1 MSKTI
6 LITGANRGI
15 GLELAKQFKAKNHH
29 VIALCRHSSPE
40 IENIADQVIN
50 TIDCRNQQDL
60 IKAKAACKATSIDIL
75 INNAGILRNESLGAI
90 HEQAINQIK
99 DQFLTN
105 SLAPLMVTE
114 HFLPLL
120 KTGSKVIL
128 ITSRMGSIADND
140 SGSRYGYRMS
150 KAALNAAGKSLSID
164 LKDQGIAVG
173 ILHPGWVQTEM
184 TGYSGPMQP
193 QESAQNLCCQ
203 IEKLNLNNSG
213 HFFHANGEALPW

>member
-1 MSKTI
+1 MNKKI

-29 VIALCRHSSPE
+29 ITALCRHSSPE
-40 IENIADQVIN
+40 IKALADQVISN
-50 TIDCRNQQDL
+50 IDCRNHADIL
-60 IKAKAACKATSIDIL
+60 KAKEACKLSSIDIL
-75 INNAGILRNESLGAI
+75 INNAGILRNESLGGI
-90 HEQAINQIK
+90 HDQAIDQIR

-105 SLAPLMVTE
+105 SLAPLIITE

-140 SGSRYGYRMS
+140 SGGRYGYRMS

-164 LKDQGIAVG
+164 LKKQGIAVG

-184 TGYSGPMQP
+184 TGHSGHLTAQK
-193 QESAQNLCCQ
+193 SAKQLIYQ
-203 IEKLNLNNSG
+203 IENLNSEKSG
-213 HFFHANGEALPW
+213 SFFHSNGDKLPW